1 MKNNTTNLT
10 IIPELAIRMN
20 RVIGELC
27 PVCTEATNAS
37 IGLEIVEEI
46 TKKPVCH
53 TCAVEYGLDLAYL
66 LNLAEASRLLA
77 ISERKF
83 GVRFEKEHFP
93 ERFGLVWKEFNE
105 RDNVIQFPA
114 MEASR

>member
-1 MKNNTTNLT
+1 
-10 IIPELAIRMN
+10 MN